1 MGTGG
6 RRGKAI
12 AGFWKWGSITYLTG
26 TVKQAAGYMSLNI
39 TRDVRAMDRDLGIN
53 KVVYKDTRLNDI
65 NEGMNIDKNS
75 RDHGV
80 TSGKFP
86 NRTWRTREEI
96 AKTDWEGSTNEIR
109 KKLRNMTSEVKS

>member
-1 MGTGG
+1 
-6 RRGKAI
+6 
-12 AGFWKWGSITYLTG
+12 
-26 TVKQAAGYMSLNI
+26 MSLNI
-39 TRDVRAMDRDLGIN
+39 TREVRAMDRDLGIN

-86 NRTWRTREEI
+86 NRT
-96 AKTDWEGSTNEIR
+96 
-109 KKLRNMTSEVKS
+109 